1 MFITDLLAMTC
12 GDNEH
17 WSKSTVQ
24 RKNTKQ
30 EESKHGA
37 LTKLE

>member
-1 MFITDLLAMTC
+1 MAC
-12 GDNEH
+12 GDNKQF
-17 WSKSTVQ
+17 SKM
-24 RKNTKQ
+24 KNTKQ